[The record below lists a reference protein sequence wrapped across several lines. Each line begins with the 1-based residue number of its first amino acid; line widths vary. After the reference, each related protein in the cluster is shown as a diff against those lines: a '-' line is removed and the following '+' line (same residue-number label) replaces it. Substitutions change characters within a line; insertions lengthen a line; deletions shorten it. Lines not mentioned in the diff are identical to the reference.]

1 MAVLDLYRWSGIIG
15 IVAGVLN
22 VIVELLPERI
32 GQPLDLLVNTLGLW
46 VLAALYLRQRE
57 ASGVFGLIAY
67 AIQSFGMALVI
78 GFLFTQAFVLAGF
91 DAAQRAAVLA
101 GPTGVATVIALAI
114 VTVGAVLF
122 GIATLQAGVFPKWAA
137 LLLMI
142 GFVMAPLG
150 AFAPHIVK
158 LIGEVVLSAGLIG
171 LSSAL
176 ITGAGNSKSTQLAL
190 SN

>member
-1 MAVLDLYRWSGIIG
+1 MEASDLYHWSGIIG
-15 IVAGVLN
+15 IIAGALN

-32 GQPLDLLVNTLGLW
+32 GQPLDLLVNIMGLW

-67 AIQSFGMALVI
+67 SIQSFGMALVI
-78 GFLFTQAFVLAGF
+78 GFLFTQAFVLSGLNAT
-91 DAAQRAAVLA
+91 QRAAVLA
-101 GPTGVATVIALAI
+101 GPTGVVTIVALVI
-114 VTVGAVLF
+114 VTIGAVLF
-122 GIATLQAGVFPKWAA
+122 GIATLRAGVFPKWAA

-142 GFVMAPLG
+142 GFVMAPIG

-158 LIGEVVLSAGLIG
+158 SAGEMILSAGLIG
-171 LSSAL
+171 LSYAL
-176 ITGAGNSKSTQLAL
+176 VSGAADAKQTRLI